1 MDNYKKKYLKYKNK
15 YYNFKKNKMSGG
27 NIYGVVGTL
36 SVIALILSVY
46 YMRQKPPKITIQND
60 DDGDDGDD
68 GDDDSDV
75 LIKRISPSSS
85 LEAKTAE
92 AAKSAA
98 VETSAK
104 SAAVETSA
112 KSAAAN
118 SKTPQQKT
126 PQQKQQQKKN
136 DLELALALNN

>member
-1 MDNYKKKYLKYKNK
+1 MDNYKKKYIKYKNK

-104 SAAVETSA
+104 SAA
-112 KSAAAN
+112 AN